1 MSRPATKTL
10 RAAPSTRSRVSL
22 RYFTEGPD
30 REPQLQERDDSGF
43 MSLPAGP
50 QKLHRERPDLHG
62 DSGTSIRSIPDSLV
76 KGPDMRA
83 PCDSYDTIW
92 IGADGSVRLCWVIL
106 PSGTPRQHS
115 I

>member
-30 REPQLQERDDSGF
+30 RELQFQERDAPRIYEF
-43 MSLPAGP
+43 AGRL
-50 QKLHRERPDLHG
+50 QELSRERPDLYG
-62 DSGTSIRSIPDSLV
+62 ESGTSIRSIPDSLL

-83 PCDSYDTIW
+83 PVTSMT
-92 IGADGSVRLCWVIL
+92 
-106 PSGTPRQHS
+106 PSGSEQTALS
-115 I
+115 GFAG